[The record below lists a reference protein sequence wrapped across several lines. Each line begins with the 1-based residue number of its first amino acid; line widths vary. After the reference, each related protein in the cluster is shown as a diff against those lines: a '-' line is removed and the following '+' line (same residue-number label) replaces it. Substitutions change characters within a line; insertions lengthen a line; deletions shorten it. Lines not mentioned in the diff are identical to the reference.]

1 VRDDVVDFL
10 DALET
15 ERGASPHT
23 VSAYRRDVSRFQSF
37 LHREGR
43 AIGEVGAGE
52 LGRYLGLLH
61 RQGLSTR
68 SIARHLSAVR
78 GLYRFLLRTGRS
90 DRDPTEHLD
99 RARPPRRLPR
109 ALSVGQVVALIESS
123 GAPGADGLRNRA
135 MLELLYASGMRAAE
149 CVALRV
155 ADMNLGAGYLVCE
168 GKGSRQRLIP
178 VGEQA
183 IDRVAAYLDR
193 GRPAHVKGRD
203 PGTLF
208 LSRRGRPLTRQGLW
222 EIIRRASRRAGLARP
237 VSPHMLRHSFA
248 THLLEGG
255 ADLRS
260 VQAMLGH
267 ADIATTQI
275 YTHLPS
281 SRVRTLYRRFHP
293 RAVGS
298 GRARGTE
305 PGARPAR

>member
-1 VRDDVVDFL
+1 VVDFL

-23 VSAYRRDVSRFQSF
+23 VSAYRRDVNRFRSF
-37 LHREGR
+37 LDREGR

-99 RARPPRRLPR
+99 RPRPPRRLPR
-109 ALSVGQVVALIESS
+109 ALSVGQVAALIESP
-123 GAPGADGLRNRA
+123 GAPGPDGLRNRA

-155 ADMNLGAGYLVCE
+155 ADVNLRAGYVVCE

-183 IDRVAAYLDR
+183 IDGVAAYLEG

-203 PGTLF
+203 PGMLF

-248 THLLEGG
+248 SHLLEGG

-281 SRVRTLYRRFHP
+281 SRVRALYRRFHP
-293 RAVGS
+293 RAVAAESS
-298 GRARGTE
+298 GARGGE
-305 PGARPAR
+305 PDARPAR